1 MMGSREVV
9 GLLVE
14 DGLLGIGVLFKVV
27 FILI

>member
-1 MMGSREVV
+1 MGSREVV

-14 DGLLGIGVLFKVV
+14 DGSLGIGVLFKVA